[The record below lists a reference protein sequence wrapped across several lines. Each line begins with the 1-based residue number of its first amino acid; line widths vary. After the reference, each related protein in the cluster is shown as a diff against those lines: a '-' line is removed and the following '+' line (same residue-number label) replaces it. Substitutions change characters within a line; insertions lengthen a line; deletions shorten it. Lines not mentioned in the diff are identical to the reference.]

1 MLACLLQCLRY
12 HLKYERKDLKTDKKS
27 LTTFG
32 IKAMKRRT
40 VVKSLAVRILII
52 LTKVDP

>member
-27 LTTFG
+27 LTTIG